1 MKMTTTLQVL
11 QTVYGHSA
19 FRSMQGEVIDAAVA
33 GRDVIA
39 LMGTGVGKTVC
50 YQIPAL
56 LSKGVGVVIS
66 PLKALVLD
74 QIEALQALG
83 ISAAA
88 INGEVQGYD
97 RENIFN
103 GLRNGSIKFLY
114 VTPEQ
119 LAQPKFQKSL
129 KEVRIAYFGIDE
141 AHAAS
146 VYGND
151 FRPDYKLLGMLP
163 IMFPGVPRIAV
174 TATADP
180 QTLEDMK
187 TVLSMEDA
195 DVFTGELDRKNIELN
210 LELRQPIKKHRAVLK
225 SILAKHEGQSGLIY
239 VMGRKSVDKL
249 ADWLIEEGF
258 SALPYHAGMDDMD
271 RNINQDRFISGDVDI
286 LVCTVAFGMGIDKSN
301 IRFIVHDDL
310 SANIESYV
318 QETGRAGRD
327 GTDAAA
333 YMFYSNQDVALRRRM
348 IKKSRGNAVMKR
360 TENTKLDMLIGLCET
375 NGCRRGVI
383 LRYFGQMFNGQCGT
397 CDNCINEPA
406 GVDLGDD
413 VRAIARVIEGTSRRV
428 SSFDIVD
435 QVNADPVKVSSL
447 VRQMLANGHLT
458 VDHAQFASLT
468 LTQAGRQAI
477 SGDRPYFCN
486 DSFSMT
492 SAVTLPAVK
501 KAKPLSERKQRPARS
516 EASTSP
522 RPARKSSKSQK
533 GTPLLEDLR
542 KYRNAMA
549 REIGQPRYRVVHDS
563 ALQQMA
569 ADLPRSMSDLLEIKG
584 IGQDKADRYGI
595 PMLNIIR
602 EHA

>member
-1 MKMTTTLQVL
+1 MTAALQIL
-11 QTVYGHSA
+11 QTVYGHPA
-19 FRSMQGEVIDAAVA
+19 FRSMQEKVIDAAVA

-50 YQIPAL
+50 YQIPVL

-66 PLKALVLD
+66 PLKALVQD
-74 QIEALQALG
+74 QIDALEALG
-83 ISAAA
+83 ITAAA

-97 RENIFN
+97 RENVFN
-103 GLRNGSIKFLY
+103 GLRNGTIKFLY

-163 IMFPGVPRIAV
+163 VMFPGVPRIAV

-180 QTLEDMK
+180 QTLADMK

-210 LELRQPIKKHRAVLK
+210 IEQRQPIKKHREVLK
-225 SILAKHEGQSGLIY
+225 AILAKHEGESGLIY

-249 ADWLIEEGF
+249 ADWLIAEGF
-258 SALPYHAGMDDMD
+258 SALPYHAGMEDMD
-271 RNINQDRFISGDVDI
+271 RSINQDRFISGDVDI

-327 GTDAAA
+327 GDAAAA

-348 IKKSRGNAVMKR
+348 IKKSKGTTVTKR
-360 TENTKLDMLIGLCET
+360 TENTKLEMLLGLCET
-375 NGCRRGVI
+375 NSCRRGVI
-383 LRYFGQMFNGQCGT
+383 LRYFGQSFEGNCGT
-397 CDNCINEPA
+397 CDNCSREPA
-406 GVDLGDD
+406 GANFGDD

-435 QVNADPVKVSSL
+435 QVHADPVRVSSL
-447 VRQMLANGHLT
+447 VRQMLANGHLA

-477 SGDRPYFCN
+477 SGDRAYICN

-501 KAKPLSERKQRPARS
+501 KAKPVSERKQRPARS
-516 EASTSP
+516 EASANS
-522 RPARKSSKSQK
+522 RPARKSSRFQK
-533 GTPLLEDLR
+533 GSPLLEALR

-549 REIGQPRYRVVHDS
+549 RYSGVSKFRIVHDS

-569 ADLPRSMSDLLEIKG
+569 VDLPRSLTELLEIKG
-584 IGQDKADRYGI
+584 IGQDKAARYGI

>member
-1 MKMTTTLQVL
+1 
-11 QTVYGHSA
+11 
-19 FRSMQGEVIDAAVA
+19 
-33 GRDVIA
+33 
-39 LMGTGVGKTVC
+39 
-50 YQIPAL
+50 
-56 LSKGVGVVIS
+56 
-66 PLKALVLD
+66 
-74 QIEALQALG
+74 
-83 ISAAA
+83 
-88 INGEVQGYD
+88 
-97 RENIFN
+97 
-103 GLRNGSIKFLY
+103 
-114 VTPEQ
+114 
-119 LAQPKFQKSL
+119 
-129 KEVRIAYFGIDE
+129 
-141 AHAAS
+141 
-146 VYGND
+146 
-151 FRPDYKLLGMLP
+151 
-163 IMFPGVPRIAV
+163 
-174 TATADP
+174 
-180 QTLEDMK
+180 
-187 TVLSMEDA
+187 
-195 DVFTGELDRKNIELN
+195 
-210 LELRQPIKKHRAVLK
+210 
-225 SILAKHEGQSGLIY
+225 
-239 VMGRKSVDKL
+239 
-249 ADWLIEEGF
+249 
-258 SALPYHAGMDDMD
+258 
-271 RNINQDRFISGDVDI
+271 
-286 LVCTVAFGMGIDKSN
+286 MGIDKSN

-348 IKKSRGNAVMKR
+348 IKKSRGNTVMKR

-375 NGCRRGVI
+375 NSCRRGVI
-383 LRYFGQMFNGQCGT
+383 LRYFGQAFNGKCGT
-397 CDNCINEPA
+397 CDNCINEPT

-413 VRAIARVIEGTSRRV
+413 VRAIARVIDGTSRRV

-435 QVNADPVKVSSL
+435 QVDADPVKVSSL
-447 VRQMLANGHLT
+447 VRQMLANGHLA

-477 SGDRPYFCN
+477 SAGHPYFCN

-501 KAKPLSERKQRPARS
+501 KAKPVSERKRPARS
-516 EASTSP
+516 EASVSS